1 MLLRNM
7 RLWCIIANLLISLN
21 GVTGD
26 SRPWFYSL
34 VIDAGSKGSRLVI
47 FKWQPDQSSSR
58 KKLQVPI
65 TVGMKS
71 VNPGL
76 AASALEPSSL
86 KPQLKELI
94 DFATETLK
102 PLAPLHHLIPIYV
115 KATAGL
121 RDLIPTARDAVMK
134 ATIDFV
140 ANYSPFNFDP
150 THALV
155 ISGEEEGAYA
165 WLAVNALKG
174 VLGNDRGESTVG
186 VIDLGGASVQLS
198 FVPEESHYV
207 LQNCY
212 PISLTDQ
219 SMYRLYAKSYLHYGM
234 VEANRRLASH
244 IITENILKVDSV
256 SQIDNPCF
264 YQGMTFSPDFAT
276 KKFKIPIAVQMFGSG
291 DFSECTNELEKLFN
305 KDGVTCWVRD
315 CTFDG
320 VYQPRLDRRPF
331 VGIGNI
337 GKILQMVGVPSVST
351 LKQVRTNGAKIC
363 SMSFEQVDQAYPS
376 LSNKTKKNLCFS
388 VAYIYTILTYGLGF
402 TISDVTDPTGQ
413 MSQIEF
419 SDFIGGT
426 RVDWAL
432 GAIIWE
438 ANQQP
443 PQSIASYLRAA
454 KNYDTSRIVAV
465 GGDEPPQAT
474 EEELFAESPD
484 LEINTPQSNLRI
496 PF

>member
-1 MLLRNM
+1 MFGTCLLKGV
-7 RLWCIIANLLISLN
+7 LTLLVATYGESK
-21 GVTGD
+21 
-26 SRPWFYSL
+26 PWFYSI

-47 FKWQPDQSSSR
+47 FKWQPEVATPR
-58 KKLQVPI
+58 KSIQIPL
-65 TVGMKS
+65 TVGLKS
-71 VNPGL
+71 INPGL
-76 AASALEPSSL
+76 AGSALDPSGV
-86 KPQLKELI
+86 KQPLKELI

-102 PLAPLHHLIPIYV
+102 PLAPVHHLIPLYL

-134 ATIDFV
+134 STIDFLS
-140 ANYSPFNFDP
+140 NYAPFNFDP

-165 WLAVNALKG
+165 WLSVNALKG
-174 VLGNDRGESTVG
+174 NLGYDRGESTVG
-186 VIDLGGASVQLS
+186 VIDVGGASVQVS

-219 SMYRLYAKSYLHYGM
+219 STYRLYAKSYLHYGM

-256 SQIDNPCF
+256 SEIVNPCF

-276 KKFKIPIAVQMFGSG
+276 KKYKIPIAVQMTGVG
-291 DFSECTNELEKLFN
+291 DFLKCTEELKKLFD
-305 KDGVTCWVRD
+305 KQSVTCFVRD

-331 VGIGNI
+331 IGIGNI
-337 GKILQMVGVPSVST
+337 GKILQMAGIPAVST
-351 LKQVRTNGAKIC
+351 LKQIRTVGAKIC
-363 SMSFEQVDQAYPS
+363 SMSFEQIEQS
-376 LSNKTKKNLCFS
+376 FSGLSNKTKKNLCFS
-388 VAYIYTILTYGLGF
+388 VAYIYTLLTYGLGF
-402 TISDVTDPTGQ
+402 SISDVSDPTGQ

-419 SDFIGGT
+419 SNVVAGT
-426 RVDWAL
+426 KVDWAL

-443 PQSIASYLRAA
+443 PPTIMAYLKAA
-454 KNYDTSRIVAV
+454 KDLDTVHISPV
-465 GGDEPPQAT
+465 GGDDLPSAGLDNADD
-474 EEELFAESPD
+474 LFSSMPD
-484 LEINTPQSNLRI
+484 FPISHPENNVNLVL
-496 PF
+496 